1 MLGLGNPGEDFDRT
15 RHNLGADVVAVVAE
29 RLGARLKRG
38 RERAR
43 VGEARV
49 DGHLVVLAVPD
60 TFMNLSGEAAGRL
73 VRRYGLEE
81 DPARVVVVHDEMD
94 LPTGRVKVKVGG
106 GVAGHN
112 GLASVR
118 SHLHS
123 AGFVRVRVGISRPP
137 GTMDSAAYVLRRP
150 SKTERGELDVAVQEA
165 ADAVVAI
172 ATDGV
177 EVAMNR
183 FNVRDAPPGT
193 P

>member
-73 VRRYGLEE
+73 VRRYGLE

-183 FNVRDAPPGT
+183 FNVRDASPGT
-193 P
+193 A